1 VLRSLRG
8 GDKERATMIAAPVE
22 GGYRHD
28 IHLQGPDETVFLA
41 I

>member
-1 VLRSLRG
+1 VLAGLRG
-8 GDKERATMIAAPVE
+8 GEAERSTLIAAPVD
-22 GGYRHD
+22 GGYRLD